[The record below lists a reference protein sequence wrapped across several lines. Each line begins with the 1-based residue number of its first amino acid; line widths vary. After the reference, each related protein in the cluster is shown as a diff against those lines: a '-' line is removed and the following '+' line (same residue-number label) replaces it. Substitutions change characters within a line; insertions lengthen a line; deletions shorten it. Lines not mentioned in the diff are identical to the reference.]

1 MSEDKIIAIFLEIDD
16 FCKEIDCFALK
27 NQLLGDQV
35 KRRNRNTQMH
45 LSEMMTIYV
54 GFHLSAK
61 TNFKSYYHDVVIKD
75 WKHLF
80 PNLVSY
86 ERFNQT
92 QNRIFVPLMML
103 IQSRFK
109 GKCTGISYTDST
121 TLPVCHIKREKQ
133 NKVFKGIAEKSKST
147 MGWFYGF
154 KLHLIINDKGEI
166 LSFCFS
172 KANVDDRDQK
182 VMKVMTKDVFGKLF
196 GDRGYIDQK
205 LAEYLW
211 NDGVELIY
219 KVRKNMKKMN
229 ISDTDKILLRK
240 RAVIESVNDELKNI
254 CSIQH
259 TRHRSLQGFFN
270 NAISALIAY
279 QTFDKKPSIKISH
292 ELQEGK
298 HLLLNA
304 A

>member
-1 MSEDKIIAIFLEIDD
+1 MFEDKITQIFVDVDD
-16 FCKEIDCFALK
+16 FVKDLDHFALK
-27 NQLLGDQV
+27 KDLLGDSV
-35 KRRNRNTQMH
+35 ARRNRKTRLS
-45 LSEMMTIYV
+45 LSEMMTIYI
-54 GFHLSAK
+54 GFHLSSH
-61 TNFKSYYHDVVIKD
+61 TNFKKYYTDFLCVHYT
-75 WKHLF
+75 HLF

-92 QNRIFVPLMML
+92 QSRIFMPLMLYIKNRCMG
-103 IQSRFK
+103 Q
-109 GKCTGISYTDST
+109 CTGISFVDST
-121 TLPVCHIKREKQ
+121 TLQVCHIKREKQ
-133 NKVFKGIAEKSKST
+133 HKVFKGIAQKSKST

-154 KLHLIINDKGEI
+154 KLHLIINDRGEI

-172 KANVDDRDQK
+172 RATVDDRDRK
-182 VMKVMTKDVFGKLF
+182 VMSIMTKEVFGKLF

-219 KVRKNMKKMN
+219 KRRKNMKKMN

-259 TRHRSLQGFFN
+259 TRHRSIQGFLN

-279 QTFDKKPSIKISH
+279 QSFEKKPGINIKH
-292 ELQEGK
+292 EFNEIMPMLT
-298 HLLLNA
+298 A